1 MSTNPVPGLHFHL
14 LPLLEQQ
21 LRLQLLLLLLLLPV
35 LEIEVKRKVVP
46 HVPGVEGAGVQRQG
60 LTLVHFS
67 AQRKHIL
74 WDTLAA

>member
-1 MSTNPVPGLHFHL
+1 MLTN
-14 LPLLEQQ
+14 EDIRMQ
-21 LRLQLLLLLLLLPV
+21 LKDTRDIVRQ
-35 LEIEVKRKVVP
+35 RT
-46 HVPGVEGAGVQRQG
+46 AGVVHKMASAADDDVPYGADDNLDEDGGQG